1 MSSFE
6 AFNETKESII
16 SEINDVLNAIDLE
29 PFKWLGYSLSLQANE
44 VCNFLLDHPKI
55 KSGMFLDWCK
65 RVYQNTY
72 YRALKHRNLIEIQ
85 DKTSHQSNQV
95 YFMPSQ
101 PWWINLHPLD
111 EYKDKTLE
119 ERRFMLFEEF
129 YYLETNQQLFD
140 FESDFYHNRL
150 QQLTRLEEAFT
161 GEEEEIDELLQL
173 FQLDTF
179 LEKPLTKLFNQ
190 FVQTTL
196 QDLNEMYEEVEQLE
210 QNQLDSFRYHL
221 STTFNLNY

>member
-1 MSSFE
+1 MSSLEIFDE
-6 AFNETKESII
+6 KIDAIISTFNE
-16 SEINDVLNAIDLE
+16 VLNAVELDQ
-29 PFKWLGYSLSLQANE
+29 FKWLGHSCSLQAEE
-44 VCNFLLDHPKI
+44 VSNFLLDHPSI

-72 YRALKHRNLIEIQ
+72 YYALKNRHLIEVQ
-85 DKTSHQSNQV
+85 DKTTHQANHV

-129 YYLETNQQLFD
+129 CYIETHQPLFD
-140 FESDFYHNRL
+140 FESDFYHDRL
-150 QQLTRLEEAFT
+150 QRLTRLEDAFAD
-161 GEEEEIDELLQL
+161 GEVEIEEL
-173 FQLDTF
+173 FQTFELDI
-179 LEKPLTKLFNQ
+179 LLDKPLTKLFNQ
-190 FVQTTL
+190 FVHTTL
-196 QDLNEMYEEVEQLE
+196 QELNEMYEEVEQLE
-210 QNQLDSFRYHL
+210 RDQLDSFRYHL